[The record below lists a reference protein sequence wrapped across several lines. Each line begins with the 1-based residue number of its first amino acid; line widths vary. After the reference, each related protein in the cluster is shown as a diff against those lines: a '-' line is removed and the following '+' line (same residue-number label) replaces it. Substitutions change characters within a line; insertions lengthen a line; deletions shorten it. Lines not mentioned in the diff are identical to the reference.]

1 MFKFWLLPV
10 WVEETTVSALI
21 LIIALVIAKLINWI
35 LEFLEKVWF
44 AGESNLYQ
52 KLISSLRKPIY
63 YLVFVL
69 GVAYLFNRWEENYT
83 GIDQRVF
90 KILHQLIYLAQ
101 VTIATFFLLKII
113 HPLLELYSEKVQQRT
128 GSRAGEEFLILARRV
143 IIIIVLIITL
153 VAVLDHFNI
162 DVKGLLAVLGISS
175 LAFALVAQDTL
186 SNMISGFVLMIDKP
200 FRIGDRVKL
209 ASGEIGDVYE
219 IGLRSTKFLTLDN
232 SLIIVPNAELGKSK
246 VTNFSYPDPKIGT
259 KIEIEVAL
267 DSDVNKIKNVLLELA
282 KGQPLIV
289 KQPPPNAF
297 LTAIT
302 DKGMRFSLV
311 YNVASYNDEFKTQ
324 EDLRCNI
331 EKKFKQEK
339 IEIALPQA
347 VVHLKGEKDLK
358 KQG

>member
-1 MFKFWLLPV
+1 MFNIWLLPV
-10 WVEETTVSALI
+10 WVEETIISALI
-21 LIIALVIAKLINWI
+21 VILALILAKLINWI

-44 AGESNLYQ
+44 MGESNLYQ

-69 GVAYLFNRWEENYT
+69 GIGYLFNRWEENYPR
-83 GIDQRVF
+83 IDSQVF
-90 KILHQLIYLAQ
+90 KILHQIIYLAQ

-175 LAFALVAQDTL
+175 LAFALAAQDTL

-200 FRIGDRVKL
+200 FRIGDRIKL

-219 IGLRSTKFLTLDN
+219 IGLRSTKFLTPEN

-246 VTNFSYPDPKIGT
+246 VTNFSYPDSKLGT
-259 KIEIEVAL
+259 KIEVEVIL
-267 DSDVNKIKNVLLELA
+267 DTDVNKVKNVLLELA
-282 KGQPLIV
+282 KDQPLIL
-289 KQPPPNAF
+289 KQPAPNAF

-302 DKGMRFSLV
+302 DKGMKFSLV
-311 YNVASYNDEFKTQ
+311 YKVDSYNDEFKTQ

-331 EKKFKQEK
+331 EKRFRQEK
-339 IEIALPQA
+339 IEIALPQTI
-347 VVHLKGEKDLK
+347 VHLKGDIDLK
-358 KQG
+358 K

>member
-1 MFKFWLLPV
+1 MLKFWLLPV
-10 WVEETTVSALI
+10 WMEETIISLLIVIAALI
-21 LIIALVIAKLINWI
+21 VAKLVNWI

-44 AGESNLYQ
+44 SGESNLYQ
-52 KLISSLRKPIY
+52 KLISSLRNPIF

-69 GVAYLFNRWEENYT
+69 GIGYLFKRWEETYP
-83 GIDQRVF
+83 GIDPQVF

-128 GSRAGEEFLILARRV
+128 GSRAGEEFLILAKRV
-143 IIIIVLIITL
+143 IIIIVLVITL

-175 LAFALVAQDTL
+175 LAFALAAQDTL
-186 SNMISGFVLMIDKP
+186 SNMISGFVLMIDRP

-209 ASGEIGDVYE
+209 STGEIGDVYE

-246 VTNFSYPDPKIGT
+246 VTNFSYPDSKLGT
-259 KIEIEVAL
+259 KIEVEVAL
-267 DSDVNKIKNVLLELA
+267 DSDVNKVKEVLLELA
-282 KGQPLIV
+282 KNQPLIS
-289 KQPPPNAF
+289 KQSPPHAF
-297 LTAIT
+297 LTAMT
-302 DKGMRFSLV
+302 DKGLRFALIYKV
-311 YNVASYNDEFKTQ
+311 DSYNDEFKTQ

-331 EKKFKQEK
+331 EKRFKHEK

-347 VVHLKGEKDLK
+347 VVHLKGDKDLRK
-358 KQG
+358 